1 MRGKGR
7 RPKQIGVRED
17 ILALINSVEAD
28 EVTEMMCKIYLG
40 LIHAP
45 AEWWESNDTRRVRGS
60 REGEVA
66 TTAWAELVNRLRVT
80 PEEAQKALQWMQE
93 KEIITYREY
102 EGGRE
107 IEISMAGLYFPE

>member
-1 MRGKGR
+1 MEESR
-7 RPKQIGVRED
+7 RPQQIGVADD
-17 ILALINSVEAD
+17 ILALINSEEAD
-28 EVTEMMCKIYLG
+28 QITEMMSKIYLG

-45 AEWWESNDTRRVRGS
+45 AEWWKSNDTMQVRGS
-60 REGEVA
+60 QGGEVT

-107 IEISMAGLYFPE
+107 IEISLAGLYFPE